1 MEDKQQLN
9 LLMQSQVYCMF
20 QKSSTQ
26 YILFLIQP
34 AGDHSLSNKIQGF
47 NELDPQVKCVLSKY
61 ERVFQTEL
69 PKELPPERLY
79 DHEINTSDAKSMNVN
94 TYPLSQI
101 HLEELKCQLEEL
113 LAAGLVHPSASAW
126 GFSVLF
132 AQKLGGAWRMCINYQ
147 VLNCLTVRNRYP
159 LLQIQTMLDMIR
171 WAHYISK
178 LNLLSGYWQV

>member
-1 MEDKQQLN
+1 
-9 LLMQSQVYCMF
+9 MQSQVYCMF

-34 AGDHSLSNKIQGF
+34 ASDHSLSNKIQGF